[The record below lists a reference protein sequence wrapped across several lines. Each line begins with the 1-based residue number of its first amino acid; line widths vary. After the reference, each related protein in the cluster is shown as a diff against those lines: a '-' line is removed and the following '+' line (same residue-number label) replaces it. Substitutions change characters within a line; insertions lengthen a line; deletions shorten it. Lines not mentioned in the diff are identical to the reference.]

1 MKNLLALMFASLLS
15 YAPVSAGETDY
26 VDVHLHLL
34 GKTKG
39 AGGSG
44 PGGSRSGPGPRGRRG
59 PRGEG
64 AGPGFRAGG
73 GRPFGPDADD
83 KAAGYEAAAQSLL
96 SEMDRQGV
104 KLALLMPPPR
114 TSDNADL
121 AEVEQLLTLARKHPG
136 RFSVAAG
143 GDVLNPL
150 IHETPADRV
159 TERELAHFQ
168 RLAEGLLTRGVKAF
182 GEISAL
188 HLSFF
193 KQHVFEQTPPDHPLF
208 MKLAEIAAKRDVAI
222 DLHMEAV
229 PVDMDTPAGFDPESN
244 PPQLKAN
251 IAALERLLAH
261 APAARIVWQHIG
273 WDNTGKLT
281 PALLRGLLSAHPNL
295 FLALR
300 VEERPVTK
308 GGEPMPNRIIDS
320 DGKLRPEWRKLFESF
335 PDRFVIGTDQFFGA
349 PGTKKM
355 PASFTGTWR
364 VLQQLTPVQAKQ
376 IGRENPVRIYRL

>member
-1 MKNLLALMFASLLS
+1 MKNFPALICASVLS
-15 YAPVSAGETDY
+15 CACVSAGATDY

-34 GKTKG
+34 GKTKDARG
-39 AGGSG
+39 AGQGASR
-44 PGGSRSGPGPRGRRG
+44 GGSGPRGRRG

-73 GRPFGPDADD
+73 GRPSGPGTDD
-83 KAAGYEAAAQSLL
+83 QDAGYAAAAQALL
-96 SEMDRQGV
+96 NEMDRQGV

-121 AEVEQLLTLARKHPG
+121 TEVEQLLALARKHPG

-150 IHETPADRV
+150 IHETPSDRV

-168 RLAEGLLTRGVKAF
+168 RLAEGLLSRGVKAF

-208 MKLAEIAAKRDVAI
+208 LKLAEIAAKRNVAI

-229 PVDMDTPAGFDPESN
+229 PADMDTPAGFDPESN
-244 PPQLKAN
+244 PPRLSAN
-251 IAALERLLAH
+251 IAAFERLLAH

-281 PALLRGLLSAHPNL
+281 PSLLRGLLSAHANL

-308 GGEPMPNRIIDS
+308 GGEPMPNRIVGS
-320 DGKLRPEWRKLFESF
+320 DGKLRPEWLKLFESF

-355 PASFTGTWR
+355 PASFNGTWR
-364 VLQQLTPVQAKQ
+364 ILDQLTPAQAKQ
-376 IGRENPVRIYRL
+376 IGRENAIRIYRL